1 MRNYCE
7 TNYLPPSRLPWLR
20 PLPTSPRLLPPNRL
34 LRLVIEERIAFLESP
49 KDKLILRFRT
59 FENPEC
65 YGDLKTEVIKGQVI
79 QGEHPLLKSRR
90 VFNRKEALDLWHKL
104 QGKGWKQVDAK
115 W

>member
-1 MRNYCE
+1 
-7 TNYLPPSRLPWLR
+7 
-20 PLPTSPRLLPPNRL
+20 
-34 LRLVIEERIAFLESP
+34 VIEERIAFLESP

-65 YGDLKTEVIKGQVI
+65 YGDLKTEVIKGRVI

-90 VFNRKEALDLWHKL
+90 VFNRKEVLDLWHKL

>member
-1 MRNYCE
+1 M
-7 TNYLPPSRLPWLR
+7 
-20 PLPTSPRLLPPNRL
+20 
-34 LRLVIEERIAFLESP
+34 IEEKIAFLESP

-65 YGDLKTEVIKGQVI
+65 YGDLKTEVIKGQVV

-104 QGKGWKQVDAK
+104 QGKGWKQVDPK